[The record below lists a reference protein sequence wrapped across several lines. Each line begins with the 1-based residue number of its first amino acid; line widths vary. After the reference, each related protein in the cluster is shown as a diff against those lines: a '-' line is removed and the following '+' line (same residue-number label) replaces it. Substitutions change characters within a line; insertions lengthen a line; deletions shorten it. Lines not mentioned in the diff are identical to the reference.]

1 MTKKDEFDLRQFMP
15 YLLNQAAEASSLDFQ
30 QIYKGR
36 YGLLRTEWRVLFHL
50 GMNHRIMAKNIC
62 ERAKIHKTKVSRAVQ
77 KLADRRYV
85 TRQTDVA
92 DRRHEWLELTTQGR
106 AVYEDL
112 LSYAGRYDEKLVSI
126 LTPDET
132 QVLRSALIKLA
143 KI

>member
-1 MTKKDEFDLRQFMP
+1 M
-15 YLLNQAAEASSLDFQ
+15 
-30 QIYKGR
+30 
-36 YGLLRTEWRVLFHL
+36 
-50 GMNHRIMAKNIC
+50 
-62 ERAKIHKTKVSRAVQ
+62 
-77 KLADRRYV
+77 ADRRYV
-85 TRQTDVA
+85 PRQTDVA

-132 QVLRSALIKLA
+132 RVLRSALIKLA